1 MVPRPRNGLSL
12 CAGAGGLDLGLMLA
26 EPGFHTRCFVE
37 WEDHP
42 RQAIIAG
49 QRAGY
54 FAPAPIWDDLTS
66 FDARPFAGHLDTVLA
81 GYPCQ
86 PFSAAGQRK
95 GADDPRHLWP
105 HVARVIGEC
114 RPLWVFLENVGGH
127 VSLGLD
133 TVLRDLWGMGYT
145 PAAGLFTAAETGAP
159 HERERV
165 FILAHCDQRYD
176 HGRWARGPG
185 RRAEPADGSGIM
197 AHADGGHPGAER
209 EQRGGQLGFQPE
221 GGGTGSDDLVYPAR
235 IGRGKGRAQPEFRSG
250 RGSAGIADGDLAHTG
265 GTGPQGRQQPG
276 ASDEWHR
283 TAAHGPKAERGGFP
297 LFPPG
302 PGNAAAW
309 ADTLATAPDLAPA
322 TGLGDC
328 LAWARDLATALEGQD
343 QAQAKSRLRRMAHG
357 LAARSRAL
365 RLLGNGV
372 HPLAAGYAWRTLGAA
387 HGLRPVD
394 LEAADPDRA
403 DADDTDLS
411 PTRDIRKDRTP

>member
-37 WEDHP
+37 WDDHP
-42 RQAIIAG
+42 SQAIIAG

-114 RPLWVFLENVGGH
+114 QPVWVFLENVGGH

-145 PAAGLFTAAETGAP
+145 PAACLFTAAETGAP

-165 FILAHCDQRYD
+165 FILAHTGRAELEGQFGSQRD
-176 HGRWARGPG
+176 PGRWEIPDG
-185 RRAEPADGSGIM
+185 RPALSG
-197 AHADGGHPGAER
+197 GA
-209 EQRGGQLGFQPE
+209 GL
-221 GGGTGSDDLVYPAR
+221 
-235 IGRGKGRAQPEFRSG
+235 
-250 RGSAGIADGDLAHTG
+250 H
-265 GTGPQGRQQPG
+265 
-276 ASDEWHR
+276 
-283 TAAHGPKAERGGFP
+283 
-297 LFPPG
+297 PPG

-372 HPLAAGYAWRTLGAA
+372 HPLAAAYAWRTLGAA

-394 LEAADPDRA
+394 LEAADPDSA
-403 DADDTDLS
+403 NADDTALS
-411 PTRDIRKDRTP
+411 HTRDIRKDRTP